1 VLVARLN
8 RDKLRILT
16 ASRLEEARV
25 LLDRKLWTGAYYM
38 TGLAVECAL
47 KAYLAQAVQ
56 RYDFPDK
63 SFVNR
68 AYTHKLREL
77 AQLDATLW
85 LELETEIKSDVK
97 LRANWATVLRWDDEY
112 RYEIV
117 EDLVAKSLYDATT
130 ETVTGVMDWIRRRW
144 K

>member
-1 VLVARLN
+1 
-8 RDKLRILT
+8 
-16 ASRLEEARV
+16 
-25 LLDRKLWTGAYYM
+25 
-38 TGLAVECAL
+38 
-47 KAYLAQAVQ
+47 
-56 RYDFPDK
+56 
-63 SFVNR
+63 
-68 AYTHKLREL
+68 L